1 MIKSVKDR
9 GSWLFS
15 QSWYIR
21 NTSSIL
27 PIQDKKRSTS
37 SMNKLGEN
45 KGGNEIAHIMDERR

>member
-21 NTSSIL
+21 NTSS
-27 PIQDKKRSTS
+27 
-37 SMNKLGEN
+37 MNKLYEMASH
-45 KGGNEIAHIMDERR
+45 KRLTNEEELTWRTIG

>member
-27 PIQDKKRSTS
+27 LIQDKKRSS
-37 SMNKLGEN
+37 SYMKELYAISAVLKLKFKEV
-45 KGGNEIAHIMDERR
+45 KE